1 MNTSDSILAT
11 IDSLNEINESI
22 YGSYNLED
30 AFQTILEKSA
40 NTSHLASPSL
50 ELLMKINKW

>member
-11 IDSLNEINESI
+11 INSLNEINESI

-30 AFQTILEKSA
+30 AF
-40 NTSHLASPSL
+40 
-50 ELLMKINKW
+50 